1 MPFPDANVVNME
13 DAANGQGL
21 PNASSVKSRV
31 AFFEKIKQGDS
42 GAAASLCGSK
52 RAREIEEITSP
63 GHVRE
68 VQEKILTPTKAAV
81 GEKTSEEN
89 TKMSPGKVKQVVET
103 MSSLTSRGNEENTP
117 PSKRRRPNAAELV
130 LSDLHAATR
139 RSHTSPETT
148 LQQNINDSPRPR
160 PAKQEDALLEREAIA
175 SAELGI
181 DATALEE
188 TGTERQKS
196 EDTPESNPKP
206 EVDDHRHCAG
216 SEGRAE
222 ATHGNGQ
229 SPVLGK
235 HLAQRGEDEAASD
248 DNVQVEPNSNFRN
261 AKPSTSDD
269 HVLVTGM
276 TAFDAGAIEA
286 PGVEPGASD
295 AQVVQTSCSPYD
307 SCSNPDASCRGSPAT
322 SASRSVCSGAST
334 AGDLSEKA
342 GRALILTRSLDN
354 STRSGKR
361 RRDTEAPVDPLL

>member
-1 MPFPDANVVNME
+1 ME
-13 DAANGQGL
+13 DAATGEGL
-21 PNASSVKSRV
+21 PTASSVRSRV

-42 GAAASLCGSK
+42 GASASLCGSK
-52 RAREIEEITSP
+52 RAREIEEMTSP

-81 GEKTSEEN
+81 AEKPNDTN
-89 TKMSPGKVKQVVET
+89 TNMSPGKVKQVVET
-103 MSSLTSRGNEENTP
+103 MSSLTSRGNEENNP

-139 RSHTSPETT
+139 RSHSFSETT
-148 LQQNINDSPRPR
+148 LQKSINDSPQPR
-160 PAKQEDALLEREAIA
+160 PATQEDALLEREAMA
-175 SAELGI
+175 SAEFGN
-181 DATALEE
+181 DATALQE
-188 TGTERQKS
+188 TGMERQKS

-206 EVDDHRHCAG
+206 EVDDYRLYTG

-235 HLAQRGEDEAASD
+235 DLAQRGGDEAASD
-248 DNVQVEPNSNFRN
+248 DNVQVEPNSDFAN
-261 AKPSTSDD
+261 AKPSISDD

-276 TAFDAGAIEA
+276 TAFDAGQT
-286 PGVEPGASD
+286 PSGASD
-295 AQVVQTSCSPYD
+295 AHVVQTGCSPYD
-307 SCSNPDASCRGSPAT
+307 SCSNPDASCRGSPAAS
-322 SASRSVCSGAST
+322 SAGSVCSGAST
-334 AGDLSEKA
+334 AGDSSERA
-342 GRALILTRSLDN
+342 RRALILTRSLDN